1 MRCKNLWTF
10 PSLAIAALSLAT
22 SGCATSGGSAD
33 VAKFDGGSLP
43 ANVYVEAKS
52 VTKLPAGKWDVA
64 TAKKVMAKLRR
75 SELRKVKALNDA
87 IWHDDRVTKYLRKRG
102 VK

>member
-1 MRCKNLWTF
+1 M
-10 PSLAIAALSLAT
+10 
-22 SGCATSGGSAD
+22 
-33 VAKFDGGSLP
+33 P

-52 VTKLPAGKWDVA
+52 ITKLPSGKWDVA

-87 IWHDDRVTKYLRKRG
+87 IWHDDRLTAYLRKRG